1 MEPSSTNSNEIH
13 TASKSNDDDE
23 ALMNGSSEKVQ
34 VIIPERWGQEGL
46 LKDWMDYSSFDALL
60 APAEAALA
68 RQALL
73 AQPPPRI

>member
-1 MEPSSTNSNEIH
+1 MEPSSSNSNEIH
-13 TASKSNDDDE
+13 TASKSNDDDDE
-23 ALMNGSSEKVQ
+23 ALMKKVQ